1 MFSYMKA
8 LAYTDLMYL
17 FMVIQICIFT
27 VQARSAKSQ
36 FFFKK
41 GAFFSQPLGPYLS
54 GYSKTENSAKLFS

>member
-27 VQARSAKSQ
+27 VQARSAKVS
-36 FFFKK
+36 
-41 GAFFSQPLGPYLS
+41 FSLKQNYLTQKIT
-54 GYSKTENSAKLFS
+54 KTAAAN

>member
-27 VQARSAKSQ
+27 VQARSAKVSFSLKKEP
-36 FFFKK
+36 FFPP
-41 GAFFSQPLGPYLS
+41 PLG
-54 GYSKTENSAKLFS
+54 LF